1 MTLDLYL
8 MKRRFF
14 FLHLYSGPQDPLGS
28 ALSRAARRH
37 KMKVTVESFDRDR
50 DGVNLLA
57 EEPYSEL
64 LDRARR
70 GLWDG
75 FHAGFPCTSFSKL
88 RWREMKGY
96 PGPCRSR
103 RHPYG
108 LPSNT
113 QKLQE
118 ECDQGTLHASR
129 SIMMGEVILNSRPKD
144 RIKPAV
150 TVENPPPSDHAHHC
164 SAWELPEVDSA
175 VEKMD
180 WTKVNFTTCHYQ
192 RDVAAGQRTYKPQM
206 FAGSLLGLGSL
217 AGSCPCG
224 DADHIPVIGKQR
236 SVSSGHFPQELCDK
250 YAELVIQHFRRLAT
264 AEFYAKR
271 ESDLKKEVEELRG
284 RTKREASPT
293 PERGVKGEHIKTK
306 EEEKLQ
312 AKADSAATSKSKAKP
327 KEEDEYTYEYE
338 TEDDGDTKVEVKA
351 EQGKVRLKPWAGGGG
366 NYGML
371 KESKSKGNNPAN
383 LNFVGGM
390 RNPVTTVAGMP
401 GALNLGMRILASWE
415 RFYKSNRLAGEAAA
429 AYGTPDCKLDE
440 ATVDRWKVE
449 LRRLVGSQGKRS
461 VKLQSRW
468 RYRSPLESD
477 LIRAWTRKAGDPDT
491 DLADWVDEGTP
502 LGVNLDIK
510 PKGVFPPADKEGDPE
525 VMMDASLQI
534 ARGAITNY
542 ISITDNLEDSKEE
555 IRRLLELGYVMK
567 VSKEQVDEHFSQGT
581 ISKLAIIV
589 KTRPDGTRKRRL
601 IIDLRRSGGN
611 SKARLDEKIV
621 LSRAMDAVEMARA
634 MHQLH
639 PQTSVEEQHGKWS
652 RELTLIDIADAFP
665 HLPVHEKELEHTL
678 TPDIEGDG
686 FLLFRALLFGFRTAP
701 LLWSR
706 MAAWTSRM
714 LQSCLPQEE
723 AQHQTYLDDSL
734 WALQGTLARRNL
746 LLGFVLHT
754 MSALGFKLSV
764 GKGERGASVTWAG
777 VEFRLLSETEILVTL
792 PEKFIVDLQGRL
804 KEWENRGMAP
814 IAELRTVTGKL
825 SWLSGILPRTKWIL
839 RVFYAVLADREEEVR
854 SGKEST
860 RREGRA
866 DSRNKSGLF
875 VVKRLEGPRLA
886 LMEYL
891 NVTKE
896 RPSRKISLT
905 SRNKA
910 KVALITDASPEGL
923 GAVLVINDQVI
934 DTVASPVTEGDAKG
948 LGFEWGASSSQGV
961 VEALAIIMALQHWG
975 NKLAGMNVVITIQSD
990 SVTALSTTLKKS
1002 GASPAQNFCGAVL
1015 GVLLER
1021 YRVEDAKLQ
1030 HIPGVANKV
1039 ADYLSR
1045 PSTWKD
1051 SPRPPEIKEAS
1062 R

>member
-1 MTLDLYL
+1 
-8 MKRRFF
+8 
-14 FLHLYSGPQDPLGS
+14 
-28 ALSRAARRH
+28 
-37 KMKVTVESFDRDR
+37 
-50 DGVNLLA
+50 
-57 EEPYSEL
+57 
-64 LDRARR
+64 
-70 GLWDG
+70 
-75 FHAGFPCTSFSKL
+75 
-88 RWREMKGY
+88 
-96 PGPCRSR
+96 
-103 RHPYG
+103 
-108 LPSNT
+108 
-113 QKLQE
+113 
-118 ECDQGTLHASR
+118 
-129 SIMMGEVILNSRPKD
+129 MMGEVILNSRPED

-236 SVSSGHFPQELCDK
+236 SVSSGHYPQELCDK

-284 RTKREASPT
+284 RTKRQASPT

-338 TEDDGDTKVEVKA
+338 TEDEGDTKVEVKA

-510 PKGVFPPADKEGDPE
+510 PKGVFPPADKEGEPE

-567 VSKEQVDEHFSQGT
+567 VSKEQVDEHS
-581 ISKLAIIV
+581 
-589 KTRPDGTRKRRL
+589 RRAPS
-601 IIDLRRSGGN
+601 RSWP
-611 SKARLDEKIV
+611 S
-621 LSRAMDAVEMARA
+621 LSR
-634 MHQLH
+634 
-639 PQTSVEEQHGKWS
+639 
-652 RELTLIDIADAFP
+652 
-665 HLPVHEKELEHTL
+665 
-678 TPDIEGDG
+678 
-686 FLLFRALLFGFRTAP
+686 
-701 LLWSR
+701 
-706 MAAWTSRM
+706 
-714 LQSCLPQEE
+714 
-723 AQHQTYLDDSL
+723 
-734 WALQGTLARRNL
+734 
-746 LLGFVLHT
+746 
-754 MSALGFKLSV
+754 
-764 GKGERGASVTWAG
+764 
-777 VEFRLLSETEILVTL
+777 
-792 PEKFIVDLQGRL
+792 QGRT
-804 KEWENRGMAP
+804 EHGRG
-814 IAELRTVTGKL
+814 G
-825 SWLSGILPRTKWIL
+825 
-839 RVFYAVLADREEEVR
+839 
-854 SGKEST
+854 
-860 RREGRA
+860 
-866 DSRNKSGLF
+866 
-875 VVKRLEGPRLA
+875 
-886 LMEYL
+886 
-891 NVTKE
+891 
-896 RPSRKISLT
+896 
-905 SRNKA
+905 
-910 KVALITDASPEGL
+910 
-923 GAVLVINDQVI
+923 
-934 DTVASPVTEGDAKG
+934 
-948 LGFEWGASSSQGV
+948 
-961 VEALAIIMALQHWG
+961 
-975 NKLAGMNVVITIQSD
+975 
-990 SVTALSTTLKKS
+990 
-1002 GASPAQNFCGAVL
+1002 
-1015 GVLLER
+1015 
-1021 YRVEDAKLQ
+1021 
-1030 HIPGVANKV
+1030 
-1039 ADYLSR
+1039 
-1045 PSTWKD
+1045 
-1051 SPRPPEIKEAS
+1051 
-1062 R
+1062 